1 MAEVTGR
8 KKREPAK
15 SRPVTASYLRNSAM
29 HYLSARAASVAML
42 RQTLERRAKRRMAV
56 RSLEP
61 ETKALI
67 ETAIADLVA
76 LGLINDAKFAENR
89 AASLARKGFSK
100 RRIGFGLKLKGIA
113 AETIETAIA
122 PDVDDLTQ
130 ARLFVERKRLGRFR
144 RGGALPE
151 TRDKDLRALARAGF
165 GYGVAAKALDAPDD
179 E

>member
-1 MAEVTGR
+1 
-8 KKREPAK
+8 
-15 SRPVTASYLRNSAM
+15 M

-42 RQTLERRAKRRMAV
+42 RQTLERRSKRRLAV
-56 RSLEP
+56 RALEP

-67 ETAIADLVA
+67 ESAISELLA
-76 LGLINDAKFAENR
+76 LGLVNDDTFAENR

-100 RRIGFGLKLKGIA
+100 RRIGLGLKLKGIA

-122 PDVDDLTQ
+122 SDIDDLTQ
-130 ARLFVERKRLGRFR
+130 ARVFVERKRLGHYR
-144 RGGALPE
+144 RGGAQPE

-165 GYGVAAKALDAPDD
+165 GYATASKALDAPPD